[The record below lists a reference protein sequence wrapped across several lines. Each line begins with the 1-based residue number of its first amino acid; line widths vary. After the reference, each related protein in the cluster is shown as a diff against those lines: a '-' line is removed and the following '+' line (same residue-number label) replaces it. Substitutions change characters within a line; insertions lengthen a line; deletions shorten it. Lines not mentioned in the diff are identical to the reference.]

1 MSRADRPLASVAMRP
16 ATTLTIALL
25 VIAIL
30 GAGLYQ
36 LLVQL

>member
-1 MSRADRPLASVAMRP
+1 MRP

-25 VIAIL
+25 ILVIL
-30 GAGLYQ
+30 RAGLYQ